1 MTYRLWDQVRVDGRQ
16 EFNLAWHIQE
26 NLTDQRRNLTIHAFK
41 SAKLTDSNITDRI
54 WAEVNSQV
62 IYMS

>member
-1 MTYRLWDQVRVDGRQ
+1 MTYRLWDQVHVDGRQ
-16 EFNLAWHIQE
+16 EFNLVWHIQE
-26 NLTDQRRNLTIHAFK
+26 NLTDQRRNLIIHAFK
-41 SAKLTDSNITDRI
+41 SAKSTDSNITDHI